1 MVNRIQVEGLCFSYG
16 ATPVLNGIDLDDLRS
31 GQVTALL
38 GPNAAGKTTLFKCL
52 VGLLSGEG
60 CIRFDGQD
68 AIQLGREEIRRRVT
82 YLPQAS
88 NANAVLT
95 VFESILL
102 ARRQTTSWRVGNDD
116 LVAVQG
122 TLEALGIDEL
132 ALRYLNELSG
142 GQRQMV
148 AIAQALAR
156 RPEVLILDEPTNNL
170 DLRRQLD
177 VLELLRQ
184 LTVERSITT
193 IIALHDLNLAAR
205 YADRLVVLD
214 AGRVYASGSPDEI
227 LTAELLHDIYGIQ
240 ASIVRGADGVPV
252 AVPLASL
259 RTARPNRPIAPELAA
274 VSRLVAAPPIR

>member
-1 MVNRIQVEGLCFSYG
+1 MSRICVEGLCFSYG
-16 ATPVLNGIDLDDLRS
+16 GGSAPVLRGIDLDELAP

-38 GPNAAGKTTLFKCL
+38 GPNAAGKTTFFKCL
-52 VGLLSGEG
+52 AGLLKGEG
-60 CIRFDGQD
+60 RILFDGQD
-68 AIQLGREEIRRRVT
+68 AARLGRDEVRRRVT

-102 ARRQTTSWRVGNDD
+102 ARRQSTSWRVSNDD

-122 TLEALGIDEL
+122 TLDALGIGEL

-156 RPEVLILDEPTNNL
+156 EPEVLILDEPTNNL
-170 DLRRQLD
+170 DLRRQLE
-177 VLELLRQ
+177 VLELLRSI
-184 LTVERSITT
+184 TVERSITT
-193 IIALHDLNLAAR
+193 IVALHDLNLAAR

-214 AGRVYASGSPDEI
+214 AGRVYASGSPAAT
-227 LTAELLHDIYGIQ
+227 LTTDLLHDIYGIE
-240 ASIVRGADGVPV
+240 ASIAYAPDGVPV
-252 AVPLASL
+252 VVPLASL
-259 RTARPNRPIAPELAA
+259 HGLPASRPVEPERLPILQPA
-274 VSRLVAAPPIR
+274 